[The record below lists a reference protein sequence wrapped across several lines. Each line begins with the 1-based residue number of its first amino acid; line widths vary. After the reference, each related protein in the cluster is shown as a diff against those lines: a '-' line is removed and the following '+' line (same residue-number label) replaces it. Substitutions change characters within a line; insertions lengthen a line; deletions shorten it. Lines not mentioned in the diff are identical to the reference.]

1 MKPGKD
7 ELTNYTTLYLILGGY
22 RYRLKSSGLDL
33 LSRLEIA
40 VMKAYLPLL
49 IESK

>member
-7 ELTNYTTLYLILGGY
+7 ELTNYTTLYMILGG
-22 RYRLKSSGLDL
+22 YRLKSSGLDL

-49 IESK
+49 IERK